1 MRVQVKLFGPL
12 ADVAQ
17 TRLVA
22 LDVGAQPEVQ
32 QVLQALA
39 THLPGLANHLT
50 HCRLAVNNAFAAPSQ
65 VVHEQDELA
74 LIGMVSGG

>member
-1 MRVQVKLFGPL
+1 VTVQVKLFGPL

-22 LDVGAQPEVQ
+22 LDVGARPEAQ

-39 THLPGLANHLT
+39 TQLPALASQLT
-50 HCRLAVNNAFAAPSQ
+50 HCRLAVNNAFATPSQ
-65 VVHEQDELA
+65 VVTEQDELA